1 MQVKHHQT
9 RYIYIG
15 WSGFA
20 SQLQCPLA
28 AVLSRW
34 SDPRIRNLENTS
46 QVHHQQ
52 DRVGL
57 WVRDIPTGNTT
68 KTSKHVSYCQCLSV
82 AYTNPLQLY
91 MCATYQTAQTHF
103 NSTRSR
109 RRLYRVTEE
118 ILTARKSC
126 SLRLISSRRSTRV
139 SNCCPV
145 PIKSKS
151 CNKHLTESP
160 AKTNIPENSN
170 IRAEAGHLMI
180 MLLTGHA
187 KSWSGLSSLDDTAMF
202 STSFCHR
209 QSALTVTLE

>member
-9 RYIYIG
+9 GYIYIG

-20 SQLQCPLA
+20 SQVQCPLA
-28 AVLSRW
+28 AVLSQW
-34 SDPRIRNLENTS
+34 SDPRMRNLENTS

-52 DRVGL
+52 DRVGASKCTIYL
-57 WVRDIPTGNTT
+57 QGIIRT
-68 KTSKHVSYCQCLSV
+68 KTSEHVSYCQCMSV
-82 AYTNPLQLY
+82 AYTNPVQLY

-109 RRLYRVTEE
+109 RRLYRITEE
-118 ILTARKSC
+118 TLTARKSC

-180 MLLTGHA
+180 MLLT
-187 KSWSGLSSLDDTAMF
+187 
-202 STSFCHR
+202 
-209 QSALTVTLE
+209 